1 MCMCVCYFIITIIFY
16 IILYHTLMHVL
27 ELVPRPEL
35 HQDIFVVFSG
45 FRLRRIGLVRGAAST
60 YMAGVRWSVWKR
72 KHENMRK
79 PHVIQDGTSTFWGLS
94 HLQSIA
100 INFNGNMQHPKKG
113 RRWDNPTSVQR
124 GLQLTALIS
133 ANTAQHYVGPCD
145 CQNSIKKRKN
155 N

>member
-1 MCMCVCYFIITIIFY
+1 MCLSWFHGLSFIKTS
-16 IILYHTLMHVL
+16 LLSSVDSDSGVL
-27 ELVPRPEL
+27 AS
-35 HQDIFVVFSG
+35 SG
-45 FRLRRIGLVRGAAST
+45 VHLRRTWQESDG
-60 YMAGVRWSVWKR
+60 SVWKR

-145 CQNSIKKRKN
+145 CQNSIKKHKN